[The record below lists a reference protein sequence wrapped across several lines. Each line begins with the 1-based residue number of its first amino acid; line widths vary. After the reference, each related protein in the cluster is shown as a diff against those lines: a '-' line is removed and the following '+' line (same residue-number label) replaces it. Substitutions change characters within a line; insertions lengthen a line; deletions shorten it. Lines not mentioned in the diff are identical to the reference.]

1 MNRSQY
7 ILLLILTLFVNCA
20 NQTTPT
26 GGPKDEEPP
35 VLINSTP
42 KNNQKNFTGRTI
54 ELTFNEDVK
63 LKDPKEE
70 IMVSPDIG
78 KNTKHTARRNKVIIE
93 PELSWKENTTYS
105 FSFREGI
112 QDITESNPAEDLR
125 LAFSTGP
132 VIDSLSIYGNVRN
145 MFSEKIPDKITI
157 GLYETDTFNIYEHS
171 PTYFTKSNK
180 KGVFVLPNLK
190 SGKYFIYAFEDK
202 NKNLKVESKSE
213 KFAFQVTPIDLR
225 GPIDSVTLNLIAV
238 DARIPAITTVRHTNA
253 TSLIRFNKA
262 IDSLSVSLPNSTSS
276 IYTFGDN
283 QSELIFYKNFPKSDS
298 IRISIYAQD
307 SLRQK
312 LDTAVYLKYTE
323 TKMAKESFKSKELAF
338 NYNPITR
345 ELQLVISI
353 NKLLAKINP
362 DSIYIKVDS
371 LHSIPSLPKA
381 ISYDTINHTLTY
393 RQILTLRPDSTNSSN
408 KKKNTPKLIYSKGA
422 IISIDADTLSRIT
435 KEINIPK
442 DEDTGTVAIEI
453 ETTQNNY
460 IIHLLKSDNTIIQTT
475 KNIKTHIFKFLQPQ
489 DYKIQIHIDSNNNG
503 RWDPGNFMLG
513 IEPEKIFYYKSE
525 EGKYTFPIRANWEY
539 GPLLIK
545 F

>member
-7 ILLLILTLFVNCA
+7 ILLLVTPLFFTCA

-70 IMVSPDIG
+70 IMVTPTIG
-78 KNTKHTARRNKVIIE
+78 KNTKLTARRNKVIIE

-171 PTYFTKSNK
+171 PAYFTKSNK

-213 KFAFQVTPIDLR
+213 KFAFQATPIDLR

-238 DARIPAITTVRHTNA
+238 DARIPAITTVRHTMA
-253 TSLIRFNKA
+253 TSLVRFNKS
-262 IDSLSVSLPNSTSS
+262 IDSLSVHLPNSSS
-276 IYTFGDN
+276 VIYTFGDN
-283 QSELIFYKNFPKSDS
+283 KSELIFYKNFPKSDS

-323 TKMAKESFKSKELAF
+323 TKMATESFKSKELLF
-338 NYNPITR
+338 EYNPLTR
-345 ELQLVISI
+345 QLQHIISI
-353 NKLLAKINP
+353 NKLLAEINP
-362 DSIYIKVDS
+362 DSIYIKIDS
-371 LHSIPSLPKA
+371 LHSLPA
-381 ISYDTINHTLTY
+381 QSSGISYDTLNHTVTFRQLLT
-393 RQILTLRPDSTNSSN
+393 IKPDSVNKST
-408 KKKNTPKLIYSKGA
+408 KKKTSPQLIYNKGA
-422 IISIDADTLSRIT
+422 IISLDADTLSRIL
-435 KEINIPK
+435 KDIDIPK
-442 DEDTGTVAIEI
+442 EDDTGMVTIEI
-453 ETTQNNY
+453 ETAQENY
-460 IIHLLKSDNTIIQTT
+460 IIHLLKTDNTIIQTT
-475 KNIKTHIFKFLQPQ
+475 KKVNSHTFKYLKPQ
-489 DYKIQIHIDSNNNG
+489 EYKIQIHIDSNKNG